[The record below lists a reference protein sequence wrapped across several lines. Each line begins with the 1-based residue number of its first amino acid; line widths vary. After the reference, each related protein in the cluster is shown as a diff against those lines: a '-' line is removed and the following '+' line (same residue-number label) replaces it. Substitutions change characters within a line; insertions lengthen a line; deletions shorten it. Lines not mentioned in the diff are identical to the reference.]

1 MNEKEIRTIA
11 GELRRGDDEQ
21 RLVGYAAMTNAETV
35 IGSGPHAFRERI
47 APGAFTDAIGRD
59 DVRALFNH
67 DPNYVLGRTKAGTL
81 RLEED
86 ARGLRYDVTPP
97 ETAWAKDLM
106 TSVSRGDITQSSFGF
121 IVEDQDWEQP
131 AQRGELPLR
140 TIRKVS
146 LFDVSPVTYPAYEQ
160 TSVSAR
166 DQAKACAEPVAMPAP
181 RSYAGWLAWIDKAA
195 ELFGK

>member
-1 MNEKEIRTIA
+1 
-11 GELRRGDDEQ
+11 
-21 RLVGYAAMTNAETV
+21 
-35 IGSGPHAFRERI
+35 
-47 APGAFTDAIGRD
+47 
-59 DVRALFNH
+59 
-67 DPNYVLGRTKAGTL
+67 
-81 RLEED
+81 
-86 ARGLRYDVTPP
+86 
-97 ETAWAKDLM
+97 
-106 TSVSRGDITQSSFGF
+106 
-121 IVEDQDWEQP
+121 
-131 AQRGELPLR
+131 LR